1 MFRLIGVLLLMAG
14 SIGIG
19 WSVKERLKK
28 NLEDLYRMKQILHM
42 LQNEIE
48 YSRAPLPE
56 ACARVGNRVPE
67 PYRSAFFSIR
77 REMLVNDGRSFW
89 EIWSRQMEECMK
101 ELSVAREDKTNFLD
115 FGNCIGFMD
124 GKMQAGAVG
133 QYMHKLDI
141 SIGRMEKEMA
151 DKCKVIMSLSIMGGL
166 MLVIILL

>member
-1 MFRLIGVLLLMAG
+1 
-14 SIGIG
+14 
-19 WSVKERLKK
+19 
-28 NLEDLYRMKQILHM
+28 
-42 LQNEIE
+42 
-48 YSRAPLPE
+48 
-56 ACARVGNRVPE
+56 
-67 PYRSAFFSIR
+67 
-77 REMLVNDGRSFW
+77 
-89 EIWSRQMEECMK
+89 MEECMK
-101 ELSVAREDKTNFLD
+101 ELSVAREDKRNFLD